1 MGLHTGTPQV
11 VDRRYV
17 GLDVHHAARV
27 MAAGHGGQ
35 ILLTAATRERLAQ
48 EPSLIDLGEHRL
60 KDLLHPEHLFQL
72 VVDGL
77 PTEFPALKT
86 LGNRPN
92 NLPQQPNALI
102 GRDLELEALVSQVR
116 EDDTRL
122 LTLVGVGGTGKT
134 RLALQAAAELLEDF
148 RSGVFFV
155 SLSPIRDPALVLP
168 TIARTLALR
177 ETGGE
182 DIADTLRSSQR
193 QADVDRRRQLRTG
206 R

>member
-1 MGLHTGTPQV
+1 MRSSSRLRQPTGPSKPRGTHREALAAYEWTDGNEIRVRMGLHTGTPRV
-11 VDRRYV
+11 VDRGYV

-35 ILLTAATRERLAQ
+35 ILLTAATRERLTQ

-60 KDLLHPEHLFQL
+60 KDLLQPEHLFQL

-102 GRDLELEALVSQVR
+102 GRDRELEA
-116 EDDTRL
+116 
-122 LTLVGVGGTGKT
+122 
-134 RLALQAAAELLEDF
+134 
-148 RSGVFFV
+148 RSE
-155 SLSPIRDPALVLP
+155 SSPRRRHAPADPGWC
-168 TIARTLALR
+168 RWN
-177 ETGGE
+177 GE
-182 DIADTLRSSQR
+182 DASG
-193 QADVDRRRQLRTG
+193 APG
-206 R
+206 CC